1 MCNDAG
7 AVPEQPPPLQ
17 PVKLEP
23 SLGVAVRVTVAPEVK
38 RCEHDPGHEIDAS
51 SLETAPDP
59 VPAVMTVSNGIGA
72 GANVAVTLWSE
83 SIVTVH
89 VGVVPLGHPPPV
101 QPVSRRAG
109 GRGRGQDHP
118 GARRLDA
125 RAARRTRDRPVG
137 ADTVPEPA
145 PSDATV
151 SVWPAPTSVSPI

>member
-1 MCNDAG
+1 M
-7 AVPEQPPPLQ
+7 PEQPPPLQ

-23 SLGVAVRVTVAPEVK
+23 SLGVAVRLTVAPEVK
-38 RCEHDPGHEIDAS
+38 LCEHDPGHEIDAS

-59 VPAVMTVSNGIGA
+59 LPAVVTVSNGIGA

-89 VGVVPLGHPPPV
+89 VGVVRLGHPPPV
-101 QPVSRRAG
+101 QPVKIEPATGSRSGPLSEPEGSTPEQRG
-109 GRGRGQDHP
+109 GHEI
-118 GARRLDA
+118 DA
-125 RAARRTRDRPVG
+125 SAL
-137 ADTVPEPA
+137 DTVPEPA